1 MCDVSTAMLKAQ
13 VYVSRMWTKAL
24 DRTWIKGLA
33 LPLCSHVNRKVVSP
47 TATVAIGYSSRA
59 FTNLRWKQESE
70 VEKEKN
76 PTKYN

>member
-24 DRTWIKGLA
+24 DSTWIKGLA

-47 TATVAIGYSSRA
+47 TATVLGHSYILETATRVGG
-59 FTNLRWKQESE
+59 
-70 VEKEKN
+70 
-76 PTKYN
+76 